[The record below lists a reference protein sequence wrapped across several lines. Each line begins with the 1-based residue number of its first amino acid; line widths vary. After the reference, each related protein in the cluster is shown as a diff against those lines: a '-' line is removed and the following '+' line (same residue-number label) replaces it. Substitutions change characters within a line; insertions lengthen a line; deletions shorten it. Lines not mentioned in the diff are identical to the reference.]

1 MKKPIDPNLERFE
14 DSVFSLTGG
23 DDTPGVSYR
32 APQFEMK
39 ETSAAATPGEYHA
52 SENHRQRAEATGAP
66 VEPAPGGEEHHHHHH
81 HGHDADEVFVSWGME
96 THKKFTTEQIEGI
109 LKQLENAAEYG
120 MVLRAKGYVAS
131 QDAERWIHFDY
142 VPGESD
148 IREGGAMI
156 TGRVC
161 VIGSKL
167 NESAIASLFG
177 E

>member
-66 VEPAPGGEEHHHHHH
+66 GAVRNPPIIITITTIATAIATAVTASTVGTTITIITGAIGCPRAPG
-81 HGHDADEVFVSWGME
+81 W
-96 THKKFTTEQIEGI
+96 
-109 LKQLENAAEYG
+109 
-120 MVLRAKGYVAS
+120 
-131 QDAERWIHFDY
+131 
-142 VPGESD
+142 
-148 IREGGAMI
+148 
-156 TGRVC
+156 
-161 VIGSKL
+161 
-167 NESAIASLFG
+167 
-177 E
+177 

>member
-66 VEPAPGGEEHHHHHH
+66 VRNTTIITIITIITIATAIATAVTASTVGTTITIIITGTIGCQRAPG
-81 HGHDADEVFVSWGME
+81 W
-96 THKKFTTEQIEGI
+96 
-109 LKQLENAAEYG
+109 
-120 MVLRAKGYVAS
+120 
-131 QDAERWIHFDY
+131 
-142 VPGESD
+142 
-148 IREGGAMI
+148 
-156 TGRVC
+156 
-161 VIGSKL
+161 
-167 NESAIASLFG
+167 
-177 E
+177 

>member
-23 DDTPGVSYR
+23 DDTSGVSYR

-81 HGHDADEVFVSWGME
+81 HHHHRIKIFKIQHLYCHHLFYYVLHMVVIEVNFHW
-96 THKKFTTEQIEGI
+96 
-109 LKQLENAAEYG
+109 
-120 MVLRAKGYVAS
+120 
-131 QDAERWIHFDY
+131 
-142 VPGESD
+142 
-148 IREGGAMI
+148 
-156 TGRVC
+156 
-161 VIGSKL
+161 
-167 NESAIASLFG
+167 
-177 E
+177 